1 MAELISIA
9 GSALSG
15 GLFGVLGQMANRAF
29 GVWETREK
37 RKDTALAYTHELAL
51 IEKQMQAKDQET
63 EHELDLTAAHGSW
76 DGLKA
81 SLEAEAKPS
90 ESYRWVAA
98 VRTLTR
104 PFLTLET
111 QLALV
116 ALMLIVRDR
125 PAMMETVIETVTFG
139 ASASLLWWFGE
150 RATYPRGRK

>member
-1 MAELISIA
+1 MAEILSVA

-15 GLFGVLGQMANRAF
+15 GLFGVLGQVANRAF

-51 IEKQMQAKDQET
+51 IDKQMQAKDQET
-63 EHELDLTAAHGSW
+63 EHELELTAAHGSW

-81 SLEAEAKPS
+81 SLESEARAT

-111 QLALV
+111 QLALI

-125 PAMMETVIETVTFG
+125 PGMMEAVIETVTFG

-150 RATYPRGRK
+150 RASNPRGRK

>member
-1 MAELISIA
+1 MAELFSVA

-15 GLFGVLGQMANRAF
+15 GLFGVLGQVANRAF
-29 GVWETREK
+29 GVWEAREK

-51 IEKQMQAKDQET
+51 IDKQMQARGEET
-63 EHELDLTAAHGSW
+63 EHELELTAAHGSW

-81 SLEAEAKPS
+81 SLESEARPS

-111 QLALV
+111 QLALI

-125 PAMMETVIETVTFG
+125 PGMMEAVIETITFG
-139 ASASLLWWFGE
+139 ASASMLWWFGE
-150 RATYPRGRK
+150 RASNPRGRK

>member
-1 MAELISIA
+1 MSELFSMA

-15 GLFGVLGQMANRAF
+15 GLFGVLGQVANRAF

-37 RKDTALAYTHELAL
+37 RKDATLAYSHELAL
-51 IEKQMQAKDQET
+51 IDKQMQAKSEET
-63 EHELDLTAAHGSW
+63 EHELDLAAAHGSW
-76 DGLKA
+76 DGLRA
-81 SLEAEAKPS
+81 SLEVEAKPAD
-90 ESYRWVAA
+90 SYRWVAA

-125 PAMMETVIETVTFG
+125 PGLLETVIETVTFG

-150 RATYPRGRK
+150 RAQNPRGRK

>member
-1 MAELISIA
+1 MAELFSVA

-15 GLFGVLGQMANRAF
+15 GLFGVLGQVANRAF

-51 IEKQMQAKDQET
+51 IDKQMQAKDQET

-81 SLEAEAKPS
+81 SLEAEARPTD
-90 ESYRWVAA
+90 SYRWVAA

-111 QLALV
+111 QVALV

-125 PAMMETVIETVTFG
+125 PSMMEAVIETITFG

-150 RATYPRGRK
+150 RASNPRGRK

>member
-1 MAELISIA
+1 MAELFSVA

-15 GLFGVLGQMANRAF
+15 GLFGVLGQVANRAF
-29 GVWETREK
+29 GVWEAREK
-37 RKDTALAYTHELAL
+37 RKDTALAYAHELAL
-51 IEKQMQAKDQET
+51 IDKQMLAKDQET
-63 EHELDLTAAHGSW
+63 EHELELTAAHGSW

-81 SLEAEAKPS
+81 SLAAEERPS

-98 VRTLTR
+98 VRSLTR

-125 PAMMETVIETVTFG
+125 PSMMDAVIETVTFG

-150 RATYPRGRK
+150 RASNPRGRK